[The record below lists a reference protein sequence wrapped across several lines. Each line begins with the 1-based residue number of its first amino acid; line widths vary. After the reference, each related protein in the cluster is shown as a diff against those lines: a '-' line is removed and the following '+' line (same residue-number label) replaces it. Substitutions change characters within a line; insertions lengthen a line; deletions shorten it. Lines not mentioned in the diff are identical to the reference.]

1 MTRAGFVSLIGPPNA
16 GKSTLMNT
24 LVGQKVSIVTPKVQ
38 TTRSRIRGI
47 AMHGDAQVVF
57 VDTPG
62 IFVPKRRLDRAMV
75 NAAWQGADDS
85 DLVVLV
91 HDVARSKIDD
101 DTARIV
107 EALAKDKINAVL
119 VLNKIDLVS
128 PERLLEREEE
138 LSQKVEFSRV
148 FMLSAEKGKGTD
160 DFMAWLA
167 EQMPQGPYLF
177 DPEDLS
183 DMPMRLLAAE
193 ILREKLFLNLHE
205 ELPYQLTVETESWE
219 ERDDG
224 SAEVRC
230 SIFVARE
237 GHRGI
242 VLGKGGKTIGR
253 IGTAARR
260 ELEEVLERRVHLFT
274 HVKFRKD
281 WMNDPAR
288 YQDWDLG
295 WTIKT
300 DIQAGILI
308 LMPDVLIPHLE
319 QRSGVHA

>member
-1 MTRAGFVSLIGPPNA
+1 MRAGFVSLIGPPNA

-24 LVGQKVSIVTPKVQ
+24 LVGQKVSIVTHKVQ
-38 TTRSRIRGI
+38 TTRSRVRGI
-47 AMHGDAQVVF
+47 AMHDDAQVVF
-57 VDTPG
+57 IDTPG

-101 DTARIV
+101 DTNRILEGLKQNNV
-107 EALAKDKINAVL
+107 KAAL
-119 VLNKIDLVS
+119 VLNKIDLVQ
-128 PERLLEREEE
+128 PERLLERAEAMSKE
-138 LSQKVEFSRV
+138 VEFSRV
-148 FMLSAEKGKGTD
+148 FMLSAENGKGCE
-160 DFMAWLA
+160 DFLSWLA
-167 EQMPQGPYLF
+167 DQMPKGPYLF

-205 ELPYQLTVETESWE
+205 ELPYQLTVETESWTE
-219 ERDDG
+219 MDDG

-230 SIFVARE
+230 SIYVARE

-242 VLGKGGKTIGR
+242 ILGKGGKTIGR
-253 IGTAARR
+253 IGTAARK
-260 ELEEVLERRVHLFT
+260 ELEDVLECRIHLFT
-274 HVKFRKD
+274 HVKYRKD

-288 YQDWDLG
+288 YQDWDL
-295 WTIKT
+295 
-300 DIQAGILI
+300 DFNA
-308 LMPDVLIPHLE
+308 
-319 QRSGVHA
+319 

>member
-91 HDVARSKIDD
+91 HDVARSRIDD
-101 DTARIV
+101 DTARIL
-107 EALAKDKINAVL
+107 ESLAKNQISAVL

-128 PERLLEREEE
+128 RERLLERADE
-138 LSQKVEFSRV
+138 LSQRADFRRV

-160 DFMAWLA
+160 DFLAWLA
-167 EQMPQGPYLF
+167 QQMPEGPYLF
-177 DPEDLS
+177 DPDDLS

-219 ERDDG
+219 EREDG

-253 IGTAARR
+253 IGSAARR
-260 ELEEVLERRVHLFT
+260 ELEEVLDRRVHLFT

-288 YQDWDLG
+288 YQDWDL
-295 WTIKT
+295 
-300 DIQAGILI
+300 DFNA
-308 LMPDVLIPHLE
+308 
-319 QRSGVHA
+319 

>member
-1 MTRAGFVSLIGPPNA
+1 MTEHPKSRAGFVSLIGPPNA

-47 AMHGDAQVVF
+47 AMHDHAQVVF

-85 DLVVLV
+85 DVVVLV

-107 EALAKDKINAVL
+107 EALAKDQIKAVL

-128 PERLLEREEE
+128 PERLLERAEE
-138 LSQKVEFSRV
+138 LSQRAEFSRV

-167 EQMPQGPYLF
+167 EQMPEGPYLF

-260 ELEEVLERRVHLFT
+260 ELEEVLDRRVHLFT

-288 YQDWDLG
+288 YQDWDL
-295 WTIKT
+295 
-300 DIQAGILI
+300 DFNA
-308 LMPDVLIPHLE
+308 
-319 QRSGVHA
+319 